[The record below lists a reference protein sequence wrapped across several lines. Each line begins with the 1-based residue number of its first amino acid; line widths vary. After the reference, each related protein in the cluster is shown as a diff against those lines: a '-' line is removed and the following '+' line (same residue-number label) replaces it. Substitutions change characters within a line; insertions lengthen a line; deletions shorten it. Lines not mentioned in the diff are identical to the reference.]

1 MQKCRTMNCDQRTA
15 LQGIRHYTDRV
26 TRTGMHGIRD
36 MHEIHAIQQT
46 HANRKATAYRSVVDH
61 IPSPQPAAPYLAVS
75 VTLHHPY
82 SVAALNQLR
91 HLAHNHSSTTGGSS
105 SRLSTVG
112 HWSATNCWQTYCSV
126 NAPRNS
132 VSPSSP
138 RTTFAGVR
146 SKAAASSPTSW
157 RYSLNAESSRYDGN
171 GAVGFSTRYTRNA
184 HFS

>member
-1 MQKCRTMNCDQRTA
+1 MNCDQRTA

-112 HWSATNCWQTYCSV
+112 HWSANPAPCNSASTYGNRESRIV
-126 NAPRNS
+126 AQPFQATLMTLGTSFGLQRNDCAITCKDEINFS
-132 VSPSSP
+132 CTVRIRPVH
-138 RTTFAGVR
+138 RCDAG
-146 SKAAASSPTSW
+146 
-157 RYSLNAESSRYDGN
+157 G
-171 GAVGFSTRYTRNA
+171 
-184 HFS
+184 H